1 MAASSFQFLHAADI
15 HLDSPLRGLSL
26 RGAEAAAFTGAS
38 RQALDNLVSTA
49 IAEKVAF
56 VVIAGDIYDG
66 DWRDFSTG
74 HVFVRQ
80 MGRLA
85 RENIPVFMLRGN
97 HDALSVISRDL
108 PLPENVHN
116 FSVRKVES
124 VELPEIGV
132 VLHGRGFAHRHVPEN
147 MALAYPPAREG
158 QFNIGVLH
166 TSLTGREGHE
176 VYAPCTVADLERT
189 GYDYWALGHIHQRE
203 VVRPQGPAI
212 VFPGNLQGRHARETG
227 AKGAT
232 LVRVVD
238 GRIADMIALTLDAA
252 RFASLNLDLTGL
264 SSPADLHGRL
274 RVALAEAVEQ
284 ADGRPLAVRLTLT
297 GRTPL
302 ADHLRADP
310 GQLREDVV
318 ALAAAAGD
326 QVLVEKVSIRV
337 EAPPTAMPAQ
347 LADFEQILAEV
358 TADPAV
364 RADIGATI
372 RDLYGK
378 APKPVLKALGL
389 DEADLEAVIAEALAE
404 GEQAIIARLRDPAGE
419 GSAS

>member
-132 VLHGRGFAHRHVPEN
+132 VLHGRGFAQRHVPEN
-147 MALAYPPAREG
+147 MTLAYPPAREG

-232 LVRVVD
+232 LVRAVD

-326 QVLVEKVSIRV
+326 QVLVEKVSTRV

-358 TADPAV
+358 TADPVV

>member
-1 MAASSFQFLHAADI
+1 MAASSFHFLHAADI

-132 VLHGRGFAHRHVPEN
+132 VLHGRGFAQRHVPEN
-147 MALAYPPAREG
+147 MALAYPPARQG
-158 QFNIGVLH
+158 LFNIGVLH

-203 VVRPQGPAI
+203 VVRAQNPAI

-238 GRIADMIALTLDAA
+238 GRIADMTALTLDAA

-264 SSPADLHGRL
+264 TSPADLHGRL
-274 RVALAEAVEQ
+274 RIALAEAVEQ

-310 GQLREDVV
+310 GQLQEDVV

-337 EAPPTAMPAQ
+337 EAPPAAVPAQ

-404 GEQAIIARLRDPAGE
+404 AEQAIIARLRDPAGE